1 MATNK
6 SLPQVRVRTS
16 DSHLDLLH
24 YQFRVLETALP
35 PARSLRYQVPALLSE
50 MGELYG
56 VLAKEVR
63 DAKGAPNYPARQAE
77 LGDVAYLTALTLS
90 DLGVKA
96 VSPSYERKVSDI
108 GLGTALRAVE
118 APYCPGVVFGP
129 ATVACMKFLA
139 PKVPKPSSARATFAG
154 HLQRLWCS
162 LPYLAEVLL
171 VGSPEYAPRRAA
183 ARTDVGVARLRES
196 LWQDVL
202 AANVA
207 KLADRKDRGVIEGS
221 GDYR

>member
-6 SLPQVRVRTS
+6 SLPQVHVRTS
-16 DSHLDLLH
+16 DKSLDLLH

-77 LGDVAYLTALTLS
+77 LGDVAYLTALTLN

-96 VSPSYERKVSDI
+96 ISPSYERKVSEI
-108 GLGTALRAVE
+108 GLATALRAVE
-118 APYCPGVVFGP
+118 DPYCPGVVFGP
-129 ATVACMKFLA
+129 AQVACMKFLA

-196 LWQDVL
+196 LWQGVL
-202 AANVA
+202 AANVV

>member
-6 SLPQVRVRTS
+6 SLPRVQVRTS

-77 LGDVAYLTALTLS
+77 LGDVAYLTAITLN

-96 VSPSYERKVSDI
+96 VSPSYERKVEGF

>member
-1 MATNK
+1 MAAEK
-6 SLPQVRVRTS
+6 VLPLVRVRTS
-16 DSHLDLLH
+16 DVHLDLLH

-63 DAKGAPNYPARQAE
+63 DAKGSPNYPARQAE
-77 LGDVAYLTALTLS
+77 LGDVAYLTALTLN

-96 VSPSYERKVSDI
+96 ISPSYERKVSEI
-108 GLGTALRAVE
+108 GLATALGAVE

-129 ATVACMKFLA
+129 AQVACMKFLA
-139 PKVPKPSSARATFAG
+139 PKVSKPSSARATFAG

-162 LPYLAEVLL
+162 LPYLAKVLL
-171 VGSPEYAPRRAA
+171 VGAPEYAPRRAA
-183 ARTDVGVARLRES
+183 AVTEKGRGLVDAAI
-196 LWQDVL
+196 WQDVL

-207 KLADRKDRGVIEGS
+207 KLADRKDRGAIEGS

>member
-1 MATNK
+1 MATERV
-6 SLPQVRVRTS
+6 LTQVRVRTS
-16 DSHLDLLH
+16 DSQLDLLH

-63 DAKGAPNYPARQAE
+63 DAKGSPNYPARQAE
-77 LGDVAYLTALTLS
+77 LGDVAYLTALTLN

-96 VSPSYERKVSDI
+96 ISPSYERKVSEI
-108 GLGTALRAVE
+108 GLGVALRAVE

-129 ATVACMKFLA
+129 AQVACMKFLA

-196 LWQDVL
+196 IWQDVL

>member
-1 MATNK
+1 VATNK
-6 SLPQVRVRTS
+6 SLPRVQVRTS

-77 LGDVAYLTALTLS
+77 LGDVAYLTAITLN

-96 VSPSYERKVSDI
+96 VSPSYERKVEGF

>member
-1 MATNK
+1 MVAEK
-6 SLPQVRVRTS
+6 VLPQVRVRTS
-16 DSHLDLLH
+16 DMHLDLLH

-35 PARSLRYQVPALLSE
+35 PARSLKYQVPALLSE
-50 MGELYG
+50 MGEVYG

-63 DAKGAPNYPARQAE
+63 DAKGSPNYPARQAE
-77 LGDVAYLTALTLS
+77 LGDVAYLTALTLN

-96 VSPSYERKVSDI
+96 ISPSYERKVSEV
-108 GLGTALRAVE
+108 GLATALRAVE

-129 ATVACMKFLA
+129 AQVACMKFLA

-171 VGSPEYAPRRAA
+171 VGSPEYAPRLAA

-196 LWQDVL
+196 IWQDVL

-207 KLADRKDRGVIEGS
+207 KLADRKDRGAIEGS

>member
-1 MATNK
+1 MATEK
-6 SLPQVRVRTS
+6 VLPRVRVRTS

-24 YQFRVLETALP
+24 FQFRVLETALP

-63 DAKGAPNYPARQAE
+63 DAKGSPNYPARQAE
-77 LGDVAYLTALTLS
+77 LGDVAYLTALTLN

-96 VSPSYERKVSDI
+96 ISPSYDRKVSEV
-108 GLGTALRAVE
+108 GLATALRAVE
-118 APYCPGVVFGP
+118 TPYCPGVVFGP
-129 ATVACMKFLA
+129 AQVACMKFLA
-139 PKVPKPSSARATFAG
+139 PKVPKPASARATFAG

-162 LPYLAEVLL
+162 LPYLAGVLL
-171 VGSPEYAPRRAA
+171 VGAPEYAPRRAA
-183 ARTDVGVARLRES
+183 AVTEKGKDMVDAAI
-196 LWQDVL
+196 WQDVL

-207 KLADRKDRGVIEGS
+207 KLADRAQRNVIEGS

>member
-1 MATNK
+1 MAVEK
-6 SLPQVRVRTS
+6 VLPQVRVCTS
-16 DSHLDLLH
+16 DVHLDLLH

-77 LGDVAYLTALTLS
+77 LGDVAYLTALTLN
-90 DLGVKA
+90 DLGVRA
-96 VSPSYERKVSDI
+96 VSSSYERKVSEI

-129 ATVACMKFLA
+129 AQVACMKFLT
-139 PKVPKPSSARATFAG
+139 PKVSKPSSARATFAG

-171 VGSPEYAPRRAA
+171 VGSPEYVSRRAA

-196 LWQDVL
+196 IWQDVL

-207 KLADRKDRGVIEGS
+207 KLADRANRGVIEGN

>member
-1 MATNK
+1 MVAEK
-6 SLPQVRVRTS
+6 VLPQVRVRTS
-16 DSHLDLLH
+16 DVHLDLLH
-24 YQFRVLETALP
+24 YQFRVLETAFP

-50 MGELYG
+50 MGEVYG

-63 DAKGAPNYPARQAE
+63 DAKGSPNYPARQAE
-77 LGDVAYLTALTLS
+77 LGDVAYLTALTLN
-90 DLGVKA
+90 DLGVRA
-96 VSPSYERKVSDI
+96 VTPSYERKVSEI
-108 GLGTALRAVE
+108 GLATALRAVE
-118 APYCPGVVFGP
+118 APYSPGVVFGP
-129 ATVACMKFLA
+129 AQVACMKFLA
-139 PKVPKPSSARATFAG
+139 PKVPKPASARATFAG
-154 HLQRLWCS
+154 HLQQLWCS

-196 LWQDVL
+196 IWQDVL

-207 KLADRKDRGVIEGS
+207 KLADRKDRGAIEGS

>member
-1 MATNK
+1 MATEK
-6 SLPQVRVRTS
+6 VLPQVRVRTS
-16 DSHLDLLH
+16 DVHLDLLH

-50 MGELYG
+50 MGEVYG

-63 DAKGAPNYPARQAE
+63 DAKGSPNYPARQAE
-77 LGDVAYLTALTLS
+77 LGDVAYLTALTLN

-96 VSPSYERKVSDI
+96 ISPSYERKVSDI

-129 ATVACMKFLA
+129 AQVACMKFLA

-183 ARTDVGVARLRES
+183 ARTDAGAARLRES
-196 LWQDVL
+196 IWQDVL

-207 KLADRKDRGVIEGS
+207 KLADRKDRGAIEGS

>member
-6 SLPQVRVRTS
+6 SLPRVHVRTS

-63 DAKGAPNYPARQAE
+63 DAKGSPNYPARQAE
-77 LGDVAYLTALTLS
+77 LGDVAYLTALTLN

-96 VSPSYERKVSDI
+96 VSPSYERKVEGF

-129 ATVACMKFLA
+129 AQVACMKFLA

>member
-6 SLPQVRVRTS
+6 SLPRVQVRAS
-16 DSHLDLLH
+16 DVHLDLLH

-63 DAKGAPNYPARQAE
+63 DAKGSPNYPARQAE
-77 LGDVAYLTALTLS
+77 LGDVAYLTALTLN

-96 VSPSYERKVSDI
+96 IFPSYERKVSEI
-108 GLGTALRAVE
+108 GLATALRAVE

-129 ATVACMKFLA
+129 AQVACMKFLA
-139 PKVPKPSSARATFAG
+139 PKVPKPASARATFAG

-162 LPYLAEVLL
+162 LPYLAQVLL
-171 VGSPEYAPRRAA
+171 AGAPEYAPRRAA
-183 ARTDVGVARLRES
+183 AVTEKGKDMVDAAI
-196 LWQDVL
+196 WQDVL
-202 AANVA
+202 AANVV
-207 KLADRKDRGVIEGS
+207 KLADRAQRNVIEGS

>member
-6 SLPQVRVRTS
+6 SLPQVQVRTS
-16 DSHLDLLH
+16 DAHLDLLH

-77 LGDVAYLTALTLS
+77 LGDVAYLTALTLN

-96 VSPSYERKVSDI
+96 ISPSYERKVSEI
-108 GLGTALRAVE
+108 GLATALRAVE
-118 APYCPGVVFGP
+118 APYSPGVVFGP

-139 PKVPKPSSARATFAG
+139 PKVPKPASARVTFAG

-196 LWQDVL
+196 VWQDVL

>member
-1 MATNK
+1 MVAEK
-6 SLPQVRVRTS
+6 VLPQVRVRTS
-16 DSHLDLLH
+16 DVHLDLLH
-24 YQFRVLETALP
+24 YQFQVLETALP

-50 MGELYG
+50 MGEVYG

-63 DAKGAPNYPARQAE
+63 DAKGSPNYPARQAE
-77 LGDVAYLTALTLS
+77 LGDVAYLTALTLN

-96 VSPSYERKVSDI
+96 VTPSYERKVSEI
-108 GLGTALRAVE
+108 GLATALRAVE

-129 ATVACMKFLA
+129 AQVACMKFLA
-139 PKVPKPSSARATFAG
+139 PRVPKPASARATFAG
-154 HLQRLWCS
+154 RLRQLWCS

-171 VGSPEYAPRRAA
+171 VGAPEYAPRRAA

-196 LWQDVL
+196 IWLDVL

-207 KLADRKDRGVIEGS
+207 KLADRKDRGAIEGS

>member
-6 SLPQVRVRTS
+6 SLPQVQVRTS
-16 DSHLDLLH
+16 DVHLDLLH

-77 LGDVAYLTALTLS
+77 LGDVAYLTALTLN

-96 VSPSYERKVSDI
+96 VSPSYERKVEGF
-108 GLGTALRAVE
+108 GLATALRAVE